1 MSELLQR
8 DSSMTTKRKFI
19 IMFCIPWGS
28 NKFHIFRRY
37 FVMQSN
43 KLNAK
48 DLINVGIYTAIY
60 LVVFFVIGMLNAI
73 PVLYPLTYFIA
84 PVVTGIPFMLFLTK
98 VDKFG
103 MVSIMGVILAVFW
116 YLMGYTYIPTIT
128 YILAGVLS
136 DLVFSFGKYKS
147 FKFDVIGYWI
157 FSCGMIGCAAPMWI
171 MTTTYMEQV
180 RVAMG
185 DEYVAGLAKYMPSW
199 MGFAGIG
206 IILVSSIIGAFLGRK
221 MLKKHFERAG
231 IA

>member
-1 MSELLQR
+1 
-8 DSSMTTKRKFI
+8 
-19 IMFCIPWGS
+19 MFCIPWGS

-37 FVMQSN
+37 FAMQSN

-60 LVVFFVIGMLNAI
+60 LVVFFMIGMLNAI

-136 DLVFSFGKYKS
+136 DLVFSFGKYKN

-157 FSCGMIGCAAPMWI
+157 FSCGMIGCAAPMWL
-171 MTTTYMEQV
+171 MTATYMEQV

-185 DEYVAGLAKYMPSW
+185 DEYVAGIAKYMPSW

>member
-1 MSELLQR
+1 
-8 DSSMTTKRKFI
+8 
-19 IMFCIPWGS
+19 
-28 NKFHIFRRY
+28 
-37 FVMQSN
+37 
-43 KLNAK
+43 
-48 DLINVGIYTAIY
+48 
-60 LVVFFVIGMLNAI
+60 
-73 PVLYPLTYFIA
+73 
-84 PVVTGIPFMLFLTK
+84 
-98 VDKFG
+98 
-103 MVSIMGVILAVFW
+103 MVSVMGVILAVFW

-157 FSCGMIGCAAPMWI
+157 FSCGMIGCAAPMWL
-171 MTTTYMEQV
+171 MTATYMEQV

-185 DEYVAGLAKYMPSW
+185 DEYVAGIAKYMPSW

>member
-1 MSELLQR
+1 
-8 DSSMTTKRKFI
+8 MTTKRKFI

-157 FSCGMIGCAAPMWI
+157 FSCGMIGCAAPMWL

>member
-1 MSELLQR
+1 MSELIQR

-60 LVVFFVIGMLNAI
+60 LVVFFMIGMLNAI

-136 DLVFSFGKYKS
+136 DLIFSFGKYKS

-157 FSCGMIGCAAPMWI
+157 FSCGMIGCAAPMWL
-171 MTTTYMEQV
+171 MTATYMEQV

>member
-1 MSELLQR
+1 
-8 DSSMTTKRKFI
+8 
-19 IMFCIPWGS
+19 
-28 NKFHIFRRY
+28 
-37 FVMQSN
+37 MQSN

-157 FSCGMIGCAAPMWI
+157 FSCGMIGCAAPMWL
-171 MTTTYMEQV
+171 MTATYMEQV

-185 DEYVAGLAKYMPSW
+185 DEYVAGLSKYMPSW

>member
-1 MSELLQR
+1 
-8 DSSMTTKRKFI
+8 
-19 IMFCIPWGS
+19 
-28 NKFHIFRRY
+28 
-37 FVMQSN
+37 MQSN

-157 FSCGMIGCAAPMWI
+157 FSCGMIGCAAPMWL
-171 MTTTYMEQV
+171 MT
-180 RVAMG
+180 
-185 DEYVAGLAKYMPSW
+185 AKYMPSW

-206 IILVSSIIGAFLGRK
+206 IILISSIIGAFLGRK

>member
-1 MSELLQR
+1 MSELIQR

-157 FSCGMIGCAAPMWI
+157 FSCGMIGCAAPMWL
-171 MTTTYMEQV
+171 MTATYMEQV

-185 DEYVAGLAKYMPSW
+185 DEYVAGIAKYMPSW

>member
-1 MSELLQR
+1 MSELIQR

-28 NKFHIFRRY
+28 NKFHIFKRY

-136 DLVFSFGKYKS
+136 DLVFSFGKYRS

-157 FSCGMIGCAAPMWI
+157 FSCGMIGCAAPMWL
-171 MTTTYMEQV
+171 MTATYMEQV

>member
-1 MSELLQR
+1 MSELIQR

-19 IMFCIPWGS
+19 IMFCIPRDS

-60 LVVFFVIGMLNAI
+60 LVVFFMIGMLNAI

-136 DLVFSFGKYKS
+136 DLVFSFGKYKI

-157 FSCGMIGCAAPMWI
+157 FSCGMIGCAAPMWL